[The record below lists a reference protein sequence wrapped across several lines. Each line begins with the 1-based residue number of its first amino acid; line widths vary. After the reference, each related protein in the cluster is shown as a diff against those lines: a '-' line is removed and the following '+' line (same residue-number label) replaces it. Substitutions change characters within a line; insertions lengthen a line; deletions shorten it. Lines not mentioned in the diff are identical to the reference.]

1 MTTMTTS
8 SWSAVAVC
16 LLVTPVDQQQSTRGF
31 VLTRIMRL
39 LFILTLSAFLAH
51 ARAELRLPAVI
62 SDHMVLQAGKPA
74 AIWGW
79 ADAGDAITVEF
90 SGQKQTVTAGL
101 DGKWNLRLDPL
112 AASAEPRELRVN
124 DRIVRDVLVGQVWLA
139 SGQSNMAMQIN
150 GQLHGKVDHADA
162 EVAAAKFPEIR
173 VFVHDKPFAIY
184 ELPVPADE
192 RAQDRPGRWRV
203 CAPETVA
210 DFSAMGYFV
219 ARDLHRELKQPVG
232 IVTAAVGGTP
242 IEAWTSRA
250 AQQDMPEFKS
260 LLADWTKRLDG
271 FVPEAEQAK
280 FLDAKAAWLKER
292 AKALK
297 AGQPAPKAPAP
308 FKNLQVM
315 KPGGLFAGMI
325 APLAPYT
332 LRGVLWYQ
340 GERNAAG
347 PFTGLYGRQ
356 LETMIADW
364 RAHWQDELHFAWVQ
378 LPAFGGAQKLPS
390 EPNGWG
396 VAVREGQRRAL
407 RMPRTS
413 MAVTI
418 DLGGEKSGHPTNKAD
433 YARRLSRV
441 VLREV
446 YESGIAQPSGPLFK
460 AATVADGRMI
470 LSFDHAEGLRARG
483 GKLEGFAIAGAD
495 GKFLSANAKTDGNKV
510 IVWHGQVPEPKA
522 VHYAIA
528 ANPRGSLVN
537 AAGLPASP
545 FTTDE

>member
-1 MTTMTTS
+1 M
-8 SWSAVAVC
+8 
-16 LLVTPVDQQQSTRGF
+16 LVTLIDQKQRAQDF
-31 VLTRIMRL
+31 VLIMAMRL
-39 LFILTLSAFLAH
+39 PFLILALSVSLAQ
-51 ARAELRLPAVI
+51 AELRLPAVI

-90 SGQKQTVTAGL
+90 AGQTKTAAAGV
-101 DGKWNLRLDPL
+101 DGRWSLRLEPL
-112 AASAEPRELRVN
+112 TASAQPRALRVN
-124 DRIVRDVLVGQVWLA
+124 DRVIRDVLVGEVWLA

-150 GQLHGKVDHADA
+150 GQLHGKVDNADA

-173 VFVHDKPFAIY
+173 VFVHDTPFAIY

-192 RAQDRPGRWRV
+192 HAQDRPGRWRV
-203 CAPETVA
+203 CSPETVA

-219 ARDLHRELKQPVG
+219 ARDLHRELKLPIG

-242 IEAWTSRA
+242 IEAWTSRE
-250 AQQDMPEFKS
+250 AQEVVPELKP

-271 FVPEAEQAK
+271 FVPAVAQAK

-308 FKNLQVM
+308 FKNIQVM

-332 LRGVLWYQ
+332 MRGVLWYQ

-364 RAHWQDELHFAWVQ
+364 RARWQDELHFAWVQ

-407 RMPRTS
+407 RVPRTS
-413 MAVTI
+413 MAITM
-418 DLGGEKSGHPTNKAD
+418 DLGGEKSGHPANKAD
-433 YARRLSRV
+433 YARRLST
-441 VLREV
+441 VLLHDV
-446 YESGIAQPSGPLFK
+446 YQKDIALPTGPLFK
-460 AATVADGRMI
+460 AATVAGGRMI
-470 LSFDHAEGLRARG
+470 FSFDHAEGLKARD

-495 GKFLSANAKTDGNKV
+495 GKFHWANARIENREV
-510 IVWHGQVPEPKA
+510 IVWHGKVPDPQT
-522 VHYAIA
+522 VHYAFA
-528 ANPRGSLVN
+528 ANPKDNLVN

-545 FTTDE
+545 FAASAPPAGQAGQ